1 MACAI
6 PSILP
11 VPRTSDAP
19 PNATTQAQMPTELSA
34 HHLRARLVQL
44 AALVILV
51 AVIVW
56 LTPGL
61 GSLRGQLKNASAP
74 WIVGAALMEVLSSL
88 SYVVIFRAVFCARM
102 SWRTAYQI
110 GMAEQA
116 ANSLLPAG
124 GAGGLAL
131 GAWALNRVGM
141 SAGHIAR
148 RTVAFFV
155 LTSLANVGGV
165 VVFAA
170 AFAIGVLGAD
180 AQPVFTYGWGAA
192 ALLAIAITLS
202 LPAWY
207 GRALSR
213 RKPLPATAGK
223 LRRAGRHVLDALG
236 EGTADAVV
244 LVRRRPIGVLGGS
257 LGYMAFDIA
266 ALGFCFVGLG
276 HSPSFGILVF
286 GYLIGQLGG
295 LLPLPGGI
303 GGTEGGLIGVFA
315 LYQVPL
321 ARSAAAVLA
330 YRALQLWIPA
340 ALGSV
345 AFVQLRK
352 TLRRES
358 FAKTVCE
365 PLAAPLHDD
374 RESTGTSSPRPEG
387 AYAP

>member
-1 MACAI
+1 
-6 PSILP
+6 
-11 VPRTSDAP
+11 
-19 PNATTQAQMPTELSA
+19 MPTELSTR
-34 HHLRARLVQL
+34 HLRARLLQL
-44 AALVILV
+44 AVLVILV

-56 LTPGL
+56 LSPGL
-61 GSLRGQLKNASAP
+61 GSLRGQLRHASAP
-74 WIVGAALMEVLSSL
+74 WFVAAAAAEVLSTL
-88 SYVVIFRAVFCARM
+88 SYIVIFRAVFCARM

-155 LTSLANVGGV
+155 LTSLANVGAV
-165 VVFAA
+165 VVFAV
-170 AFAIGVLGAD
+170 AFAVGVLGAD
-180 AQPVFTYGWGAA
+180 AQPTFTYAWGAA
-192 ALLAIAITLS
+192 ALLAIAVTLS
-202 LPAWY
+202 LPSWY
-207 GRALSR
+207 GRWVSR
-213 RKPLPATAGK
+213 RKPLPATTGK
-223 LRRAGRHVLDALG
+223 LRRAGRHLVDALG
-236 EGTADAVV
+236 EGTSDAVV
-244 LVRRRPIGVLGGS
+244 LVRRRPVGVLGGS

-266 ALGFCFVGLG
+266 ALGFCFEGLG
-276 HSPSFGILVF
+276 HSPGFGVLVF

-315 LYQVPL
+315 VYQVPL
-321 ARSAAAVLA
+321 AKSAAAVLA

-358 FAKTVCE
+358 LAGTICE
-365 PLAAPLHDD
+365 PLAEPLHDEQ
-374 RESTGTSSPRPEG
+374 ESPAAGSAQPQG
-387 AYAP
+387 AFAP